1 MFFMNGVMPA
11 LSFKFKLLQM
21 CIVASVTVYLSFI
34 HCPVS
39 LSLSPQPEEYGQ
51 EAMEGQG
58 EAMLEPEG
66 ETYDETQQVIS
77 LHNTKCIHVFILKY
91 RMSVFLN

>member
-1 MFFMNGVMPA
+1 MYRWFWYFLTSA
-11 LSFKFKLLQM
+11 SSLS
-21 CIVASVTVYLSFI
+21 
-34 HCPVS
+34 VS
-39 LSLSPQPEEYGQ
+39 LQPEEYGQ

-77 LHNTKCIHVFILKY
+77 PHDTKLTHVCSTLQYISRL
-91 RMSVFLN
+91 SVWITQYD